1 MGAESSWSVRDVD
14 PRARRRARE
23 GARQDGVTVGEW
35 INRKLLDD
43 EKGDADARFGD
54 APEVASALDR
64 LSRRIE
70 AAEHRSTLAI
80 TGIDQSVLGLV
91 SRLQAAEGAQGDF
104 QKDVY
109 AALTD
114 LREARTALAAR
125 IERLEADDASARSV
139 QALKSLDSNL
149 ARLADEVEQKSAE
162 TGARLEAVEQGLER
176 AGDDR
181 DVADVAR
188 RLDEVEARV
197 GEAGERLDAHSAR
210 LDGASSGLADTRA
223 RVQEAG
229 DAAAR
234 AGDDLQRIADQIGGL
249 DAKVDQL
256 GAEASE
262 ARSRIDHVGAVGQQ
276 AVRGLADAAKSLD
289 RLAGRLRGTETHLDA
304 VAARQT
310 EADAA
315 NARLAEDVDGV
326 RERLGAADERAEAL
340 SARQDAHQA
349 ELREWMARHSDRLT
363 SAEQA
368 TNTAIQALET
378 SVSSLDDRVKGA
390 EGRLDQTAASQHA
403 MGAKLDSLS
412 REFADLVSQTR
423 AQIADGLSRAA
434 TEDRT
439 EAISARLSGLEEE
452 INQAERKRAVALDR
466 IIAEV
471 ERLAS
476 SFGENLAESELR
488 TAAMVDERLADMRN
502 DMGRAVGELEET
514 ARREAAR
521 LERLAADEQQRLE
534 RLAKDGGGA
543 PHVARA
549 VLDEMEQAADAQRR
563 AIDAVHEKV
572 DRVADEVRQRISNV
586 EMNADAAVDAVS
598 NRLTRLSENAGDGD
612 AEALERRIRESE
624 SRTRDMLEEAMA
636 RLQRRVGEEGAPDAA
651 SSRVGEAL
659 EGLTLRLEAIE
670 RRQDDGRGHH
680 DRDHVDDEPIT
691 PIVDRGRAPRDA
703 AWSAE
708 PPTPDDE
715 VIFEDVG
722 AGLAATPFDPDRT
735 ALQERT
741 APASAAEPDDLWDP
755 FAEEDAV
762 ARADDAAHDD
772 GGFAGDA
779 GSDDGPGAFAA
790 YPDPLDP
797 EGRHADNPDMASSAY
812 DDLVRRA
819 APEDAAPEDFDV
831 DAVAAA
837 ETTVDA
843 PGFGPAD
850 DDDEP
855 AARLRRNGR
864 SMMIAASGAAF
875 LAVGAAAYMV
885 ASDTRGADPS
895 DRDDEADGADAGA
908 GDAASASAGASEAA
922 GARQAALSAQ
932 DTRADDLEAGDD
944 PLAQYRLGVSRLN
957 EGENARAVRLMQRA
971 ADAGF
976 APAQFRLGQLYEA
989 GRGAPQNYADARR
1002 WTERAAQAGH
1012 REAMHNLGVYY
1023 ANGVGAPESYEQAA
1037 RWFREAALLGATDSQ
1052 YNLGVLYEQGLGV
1065 SIDLVEAY
1073 AWYSIAATSG
1083 DDAAAQRAR
1092 ALASRLTA
1100 NERLNGDS
1108 KASAF
1113 TPSPLDPIA
1122 NGVVEEL
1129 DPAALSRTTMIAE
1142 AQRLLESL
1150 GYNPGVADGT
1160 PGPRTETAIIAF
1172 QRAQGLAETG
1182 RVDTTLLERLRAQ
1195 AGG

>member
-43 EKGDADARFGD
+43 DKDDAEGRHAD

-91 SRLQAAEGAQGDF
+91 SRLQAAEGVQGDF
-104 QKDVY
+104 QKDVH
-109 AALTD
+109 AALND
-114 LREARTALAAR
+114 LREARMALAAR
-125 IERLEADDASARSV
+125 IERLEADDAGARSL

-149 ARLADEVEQKSAE
+149 ARLADEVQQKGAE
-162 TGARLEAVEQGLER
+162 TGARLDAVEQGLER

-181 DVADVAR
+181 AVAEVAR
-188 RLDEVEARV
+188 RLDGVEARV
-197 GEAGERLDAHSAR
+197 SEAGERLDAHSAR
-210 LDGASSGLADTRA
+210 LDGNSTGLAETRA

-234 AGDDLQRIADQIGGL
+234 AGDDLQRIADKIGGL
-249 DAKVDQL
+249 DARVDEL
-256 GAEASE
+256 GAQAGD
-262 ARSRIDHVGAVGQQ
+262 ARSRIDQVGEIGQQ

-289 RLAGRLRGTETHLDA
+289 RLAGRLRGVESHVED
-304 VAARQT
+304 VAGRQAD
-310 EADAA
+310 ADAA
-315 NARLAEDVDGV
+315 NARLAEDVAGV
-326 RERLGAADERAEAL
+326 RERLGAVDEWSDAL
-340 SARQDAHQA
+340 SARQDAQQA

-378 SVSSLDDRVKGA
+378 SVSSLDDRVKGT
-390 EGRLDQTAASQHA
+390 EGRLAQSDKAQKD

-434 TEDRT
+434 SEDRT
-439 EAISARLSGLEEE
+439 EAISARLSGLEDE

-488 TAAMVDERLADMRN
+488 TAAMVDERLADVRGE
-502 DMGRAVGELEET
+502 MGRAVSGLEE
-514 ARREAAR
+514 ASRREAAR
-521 LERLAADEQQRLE
+521 LEQIAAEEQKRLE
-534 RLAKDGGGA
+534 RLADEAGGTSS
-543 PHVARA
+543 HVARA
-549 VLDEMEQAADAQRR
+549 VLEEMEQAADAQRR
-563 AIDAVHEKV
+563 AIDSVHEKV
-572 DRVADEVRQRISNV
+572 DRVADEVRQRIATV
-586 EMNADAAVDAVS
+586 EMNADSAVDAVS
-598 NRLTRLSENAGDGD
+598 NRLTRLSENVGEGD

-624 SRTRDMLEEAMA
+624 SRTRDLLEEAMA
-636 RLQRRVGEEGAPDAA
+636 RVQRRVADDVLPEVAA
-651 SSRVGEAL
+651 SSQVGEAL
-659 EGLTLRLEAIE
+659 EGLSQRLEAIE
-670 RRQDDGRGHH
+670 RRQEDEGDISHGG
-680 DRDHVDDEPIT
+680 VDDDAPLSPIL
-691 PIVDRGRAPRDA
+691 DRGGSSRSEV
-703 AWSAE
+703 WSASHAE
-708 PPTPDDE
+708 PDDE

-722 AGLAATPFDPDRT
+722 AGLAATPFDPDRE
-735 ALQERT
+735 ALQDRES
-741 APASAAEPDDLWDP
+741 APAMAEPDDLWDP
-755 FAEEDAV
+755 FADEDA
-762 ARADDAAHDD
+762 AAALQDAEDGERRDEDD
-772 GGFAGDA
+772 G
-779 GSDDGPGAFAA
+779 AFGA

-797 EGRHADNPDMASSAY
+797 EGRTGASSDEAASAY

-819 APEDAAPEDFDV
+819 APDEPASEMLDMDAAPAAV
-831 DAVAAA
+831 DAS
-837 ETTVDA
+837 VDA

-850 DDDEP
+850 DEEEP

-885 ASDTRGADPS
+885 ASDSRESGTGE
-895 DRDDEADGADAGA
+895 RDDEANRGDRDASSDQAPPMDAGA
-908 GDAASASAGASEAA
+908 AAPSNAVAMSAEE
-922 GARQAALSAQ
+922 
-932 DTRADDLEAGDD
+932 TRADDLEAGDD
-944 PLAQYRLGVSRLN
+944 PLAQYRLGVNRLS
-957 EGENARAVRLMQRA
+957 EGQNARAIRLMQRA

-1037 RWFREAALLGATDSQ
+1037 RWFREAAQLGATDSQ
-1052 YNLGVLYEQGLGV
+1052 YNLGVLHEQGLGV

-1073 AWYSIAATSG
+1073 AWYSIAAASG

-1100 NERLNGDS
+1100 SERLEGDA
-1108 KASAF
+1108 KAAQF
-1113 TPSPLDPIA
+1113 TPSPLDPVA

-1129 DPAALSRTTMIAE
+1129 DPGALSRTTMIAE
-1142 AQRLLESL
+1142 AQRLLEGL
-1150 GYNPGVADGT
+1150 GYNPGAVDGS

-1172 QRAQGLAETG
+1172 QRAQAMPETG

-1195 AGG
+1195 SGL